1 MSWRYRF
8 VYRPQIDPT
17 YRNLQSWVHFCLIA
31 ISGFVNLFYAG
42 IIPILQKAIG
52 DANSQGLSDYFKD
65 ADPAIIFHI
74 VPLGILHTVIAIS
87 GLVISIASLDELK
100 NRLLNTGP
108 VKPN

>member
-1 MSWRYRF
+1 MPSRSRIIL
-8 VYRPQIDPT
+8 RPGKPQT
-17 YRNLQSWVHFCLIA
+17 YRNLRTWVHFCFIG

-52 DANSQGLSDYFKD
+52 DANSQGLSDYFKG
-65 ADPAIIFHI
+65 ADPAIILHI

-108 VKPN
+108 AKPD